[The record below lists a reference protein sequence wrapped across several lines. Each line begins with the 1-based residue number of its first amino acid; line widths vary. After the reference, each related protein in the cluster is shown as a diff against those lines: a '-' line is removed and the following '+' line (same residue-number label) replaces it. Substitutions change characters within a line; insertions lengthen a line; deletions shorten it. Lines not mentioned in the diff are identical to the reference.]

1 MNTYSSLGA
10 TLLYEKG
17 VRSSLPKAIM
27 KGLWTFIRTYFLKAA
42 FLDGQQGLMLAIS
55 NAEGA
60 YYKYVK
66 LWALQHLK
74 TTQK

>member
-1 MNTYSSLGA
+1 
-10 TLLYEKG
+10 

-74 TTQK
+74 